1 MRYEELQESLAN
13 QIDFE
18 FGAPWRVS
26 KKSTVCAIPILR
38 KAASCQRGYVVAEE
52 VKDRLKFSDTGRIN
66 GVEVKNSSGK
76 PVFLRGGSAFAGIET
91 QSRTAT
97 FGRILMPEAAEIL
110 ETVCIHAS
118 HYIQPE
124 ADFRVEEVVP
134 ESVRRAAL
142 ERNQRKTWNAVEAR
156 SEAMSCLAFCI
167 DQNIIART
175 TRLVR
180 PLDYSRDNLLA
191 LKRTLGASKSFQKTM
206 DDILEKIPAEL
217 NKQVG
222 LVLVGSSG
230 VEGFEMFDH
239 EDSWKAFSKSIVR
252 SYDET
257 LLKEEKRASAFRM
270 NKQKLTTH
278 IIEFL
283 KKAQVQKKQV
293 YSNDISK
300 TFLLQGKEIA
310 GECTEIKDNVIHV
323 VLSKKPEETP

>member
-1 MRYEELQESLAN
+1 
-13 QIDFE
+13 
-18 FGAPWRVS
+18 
-26 KKSTVCAIPILR
+26 
-38 KAASCQRGYVVAEE
+38 
-52 VKDRLKFSDTGRIN
+52 
-66 GVEVKNSSGK
+66 
-76 PVFLRGGSAFAGIET
+76 VFLRGGSAFAGIKT

-97 FGRILMPEAAEIL
+97 FGRILIPETAEVL

-118 HYIQPE
+118 HHIQAE

-156 SEAMSCLAFCI
+156 SEAMSCLAFRI
-167 DQNIIART
+167 DNNIIART
-175 TRLVR
+175 TQLIRSS
-180 PLDYSRDNLLA
+180 DYSRDNLLA
-191 LKRTLGASKSFQKTM
+191 LKRALGASKSFQKAIEG
-206 DDILEKIPAEL
+206 ILEKIPAEL

-222 LVLVGSSG
+222 LFLVGSSG

-257 LLKEEKRASAFRM
+257 LLKEEKLASVFRM
-270 NKQKLTTH
+270 NNRKLTAY
-278 IIEFL
+278 IIEFM
-283 KKAQVQKKQV
+283 KKAEVQKKQV

-310 GECTEIKDNVIHV
+310 GECTEINDDVIHV